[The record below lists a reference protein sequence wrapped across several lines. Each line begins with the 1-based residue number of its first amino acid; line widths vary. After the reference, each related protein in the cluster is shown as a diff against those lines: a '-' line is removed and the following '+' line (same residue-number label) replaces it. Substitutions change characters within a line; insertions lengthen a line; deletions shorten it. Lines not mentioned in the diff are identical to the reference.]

1 MECNFF
7 NKIEEIKKV
16 FNCWINRTLSVYGK
30 IVIIKTLGL
39 SKLSHLALVLPD
51 LNKKQLKQI
60 ESIIFKF
67 LWGNKPDKVSREHA
81 KLSEQAG
88 GLGVVDIKSFRQAL
102 KFSWLRRC
110 LNTSA
115 FWPNILIDEV
125 KNVIGQVVTISD
137 ILQLGPNRLNF
148 IAKKIKNK
156 FWSEVL
162 LTVSP
167 TMQGAIFCHPE
178 NLITAPLW
186 DNPLITR
193 NNKALKKTAYPGW
206 SDRVTTM
213 SDFYH
218 PGTKITLDRADF
230 QRKYDVSLSE
240 ETYLEFKYIFQL
252 AQSNLGII
260 DNSLVSTFYPHQP
273 LLIGIA
279 NLVQK
284 GCNVYYKILR
294 KKINLGTTLS
304 VREEKWHNELNCTFI
319 IDFWNK
325 TYNLTSNIKNDN
337 KLKFLQY
344 QINRNSLYTNY
355 RVNKFKNDISPYCTF
370 CSGPQSLNPP
380 FEVISHLF
388 HNCSISLNLW
398 IEVGNWLRGLNI
410 DIPLNRNILLFGYHE
425 QPFNSVVNY
434 NILCVKYFIWKS
446 KFKSQE
452 LHLRSYQYFLRG
464 KLDDLKNAYL
474 YEGKDHKFDPYVTL
488 YDNLLK
494 L

>member
-1 MECNFF
+1 
-7 NKIEEIKKV
+7 
-16 FNCWINRTLSVYGK
+16 
-30 IVIIKTLGL
+30 
-39 SKLSHLALVLPD
+39 
-51 LNKKQLKQI
+51 
-60 ESIIFKF
+60 
-67 LWGNKPDKVSREHA
+67 
-81 KLSEQAG
+81 
-88 GLGVVDIKSFRQAL
+88 
-102 KFSWLRRC
+102 
-110 LNTSA
+110 
-115 FWPNILIDEV
+115 
-125 KNVIGQVVTISD
+125 
-137 ILQLGPNRLNF
+137 
-148 IAKKIKNK
+148 
-156 FWSEVL
+156 
-162 LTVSP
+162 
-167 TMQGAIFCHPE
+167 MQGAIFCHPE

-218 PGTKITLDRADF
+218 PGTKITLDRVDF

-304 VREEKWHNELNCTFI
+304 VREEKWHNELNCTFS

-370 CSGPQSLNPP
+370 CSGSQNLNP
-380 FEVISHLF
+380 
-388 HNCSISLNLW
+388 
-398 IEVGNWLRGLNI
+398 NI
-410 DIPLNRNILLFGYHE
+410 
-425 QPFNSVVNY
+425 
-434 NILCVKYFIWKS
+434 
-446 KFKSQE
+446 
-452 LHLRSYQYFLRG
+452 
-464 KLDDLKNAYL
+464 
-474 YEGKDHKFDPYVTL
+474 
-488 YDNLLK
+488 
-494 L
+494 